1 MKKLSALLLALV
13 MLLCCHGA
21 FAEEDEGI
29 YVLMTIPYDMFYEA
43 ETTDGQYDSVSSATC
58 VKPLMMTYSGGSF
71 HFMPDGREITGVIF
85 PVHAESE
92 DLLAMYGGMEITD
105 ESSVTITVVD
115 NGQTIT
121 TTYTG
126 KDALFQSY
134 PFSYYRLDDI
144 PAVFKELGRDSS
156 FGPMQGLVVAVDGSV
171 SVISDPY
178 ADVCLAVDGVDDVLS
193 ELNVS
198 AVVLEAEDGT
208 RVGMKHVENI
218 WLKTFFGFNLDSG
231 VYSLLQGK
239 RLAAVEFYTLDA
251 KYVVSAGGEVTID

>member
-1 MKKLSALLLALV
+1 
-13 MLLCCHGA
+13 
-21 FAEEDEGI
+21 
-29 YVLMTIPYDMFYEA
+29 
-43 ETTDGQYDSVSSATC
+43 
-58 VKPLMMTYSGGSF
+58 
-71 HFMPDGREITGVIF
+71 
-85 PVHAESE
+85 
-92 DLLAMYGGMEITD
+92 
-105 ESSVTITVVD
+105 
-115 NGQTIT
+115 
-121 TTYTG
+121 
-126 KDALFQSY
+126 
-134 PFSYYRLDDI
+134 
-144 PAVFKELGRDSS
+144 
-156 FGPMQGLVVAVDGSV
+156 MQGLVVAVDGSV